1 MKLKRDDNVVVIAG
15 RDKGMTGKI
24 TAVIPT
30 EGKVVVEGI
39 NMAKRHTKPS
49 AKNPRG
55 GILDITRPIDVSKL
69 MVLDPASGMPARVG
83 YSVKADGTKER
94 VFKVSPNHKSK
105 PTKVKAAT
113 KVAKAEKVE
122 KVEKTAKTVAKKAG
136 EK

>member
-1 MKLKRDDNVVVIAG
+1 MKLKRDDNVIVIAG

-30 EGKVVVEGI
+30 DGKVVVEGI

-55 GILDITRPIDVSKL
+55 GILDITRPIDVSKV
-69 MVLDPASGMPARVG
+69 MVLDPISGMPARVG

-105 PTKVKAAT
+105 PKAKATATKAA
-113 KVAKAEKVE
+113 KAE
-122 KVEKTAKTVAKKAG
+122 KVEKTAKTAKKAG